1 MTETPCSAGGNS
13 RRFVAG
19 SFAFL
24 ISLLLV
30 ALLVVVGLPFGTTQA
45 SATNA
50 QTPWTVAVTPTTDL
64 SDGARVRITLH
75 TDNAHLISSAKAQ
88 VCRTGVNY
96 GTSTFFVPNEDFAI
110 GGANC
115 PSIPISTSADL
126 SVTDGN
132 TYSNAVRPSGESFTI
147 LVGVGTVGWNDTG
160 GTARTLTCDA
170 QNPCDLVV
178 QVRGVDSDGVV
189 RWVPFVQHLTY
200 RIDDPIAG
208 CGGPTPGIVSSSSS
222 DRMSRLWVDLTLAQ
236 CHSPGAQAGAISS
249 SSFAGE
255 GSAMDMFSRKDVDL
269 AYSAVGYDATIGLG
283 RGNQSEP
290 LTPRPAVNIPIAMN
304 ATVLAVGNGHPD
316 SNGDKVPYT
325 NVKLTLDEVTALI
338 TGGPDQIGSLLPAI
352 YARNP
357 DLQATGMFSPSSSI
371 RVGAVPDAESTT
383 WFMTGILDTLRS
395 AGWKVPNNNSFG
407 PDAGRDRG
415 TYTSFA
421 LADPSFQGVLNLYTG
436 TSILDK
442 TIKLQSTTDY
452 GGIWT
457 VTDLATARFL
467 GLTVVQIQNAS
478 GAFVEPTQASMLA
491 AVSSMTSTSDGRL
504 LPNYN
509 AAAANGGVE
518 PYPLTFVEYAVAPL
532 QPLVDSRCN
541 PRPTSQTNLTNWL
554 TYLIHGGQQVLP
566 DGLEP
571 LTPAMASAGEAAIT
585 QLGST
590 ANTCTPV
597 PVDPNAGGASAGA
610 VDPLVLPPTAIVS
623 RSAVSAVAKV
633 VPAGSTVAVDAQ
645 LASVQAEM
653 PEFVRRSAS
662 GNALA
667 LLGIVAL
674 LGLLTLSAMATSG
687 RLPLDR
693 FRRGGR
699 SS

>member
-1 MTETPCSAGGNS
+1 ML
-13 RRFVAG
+13 VAT
-19 SFAFL
+19 
-24 ISLLLV
+24 LLL
-30 ALLVVVGLPFGTTQA
+30 LSGLPFGATKA

-50 QTPWTVAVTPTTDL
+50 PTPWSVTVTPTTEL
-64 SDGARVRITLH
+64 SDGARVRITLR
-75 TDNAHLISSAKAQ
+75 TDVAHPISSAKAQ
-88 VCRTGVNY
+88 VCRAGVNY
-96 GTSTFFVPNEDFAI
+96 GTSTSFVPNDDFAI
-110 GGANC
+110 GGPNC

-126 SVTDGN
+126 SVSDGN
-132 TYSNAVRPSGESFTI
+132 TYTNAIRPSGESFTL
-147 LVGVGTVGWNDTG
+147 LVGVGTVGWNDTSG
-160 GTARTLTCDA
+160 QPQTLTCDA

-178 QVRGVDSDGVV
+178 QARGIDADGVL

-236 CHSPGAQAGAISS
+236 CHSPGAQTGAVSS

-255 GSAMDMFSRKDVDL
+255 GSAMDMFSRSDVDL
-269 AYSAVGYDATIGLG
+269 VYSGVGYDQTVGLG
-283 RGNQSEP
+283 RGNLSEP
-290 LTPRPAVNIPIAMN
+290 LTPRDSVNIPIAVN

-316 SNGDKVPYT
+316 SNGDKVPYSD
-325 NVKLTLDEVTALI
+325 VKLTLDEVTALL
-338 TGGPDQIGSLLPAI
+338 TGGPDQIGNLLPAI

-357 DLQATGMFSPSSSI
+357 DLQATGMFSSQSSI

-383 WFMTGILDTLRS
+383 WFMTGILDSLRS
-395 AGWKVPNNNSFG
+395 SGWKVPNNNSFG

-415 TYTSFA
+415 TEASFA

-442 TIKLQSTTDY
+442 TIKLQSTNDY

-478 GAFVEPTQASMLA
+478 GAFVEPTQASMMAALA
-491 AVSSMTSTSDGRL
+491 SMNATSDGRL
-504 LPNYN
+504 LPNFN
-509 AAAANGGVE
+509 VAATNGGVE
-518 PYPLTFVEYAVAPL
+518 PYPLTFVEYAIAPL
-532 QPLVDSRCN
+532 KPLVDSRCN
-541 PRPTSQTNLTNWL
+541 PRATSQQNLKNWL
-554 TYLIHGGQQVLP
+554 TYLVHDGQQLLP

-571 LTPAMASAGEAAIT
+571 VTPAMATAGDAAIAR
-585 QLGST
+585 LGST
-590 ANTCTPV
+590 PNTCVPV
-597 PVDPNAGGASAGA
+597 PVDPNAGGSSNGA
-610 VDPLVLPPTAIVS
+610 VVDAPVLPPAAVVS
-623 RSAVSAVAKV
+623 RSAAVSKIA
-633 VPAGSTVAVDAQ
+633 PAGSTVAVDAQ

-653 PEFVRRSAS
+653 PDFVRRSAS

-667 LLGIVAL
+667 LLGLVAV
-674 LGLLTLSAMATSG
+674 LGLLTLSAMLTSG
-687 RLPLDR
+687 RLSLDR